1 MLFLRILHDIT
12 IMKKIFFIAILLV
25 SFSINAQ
32 EINWVTLEDAVELQ
46 KTNPKKIMIDMYT
59 VWCGPCKM
67 LDKNTFH
74 NKDVVDYINTYY
86 YAVKFNAEG
95 NDELT
100 FSGKSFS
107 NPNYKPE
114 MAKRR
119 NSPHQLT
126 RYFKVTAYPSMVFID
141 EDLKHLTTLRGY
153 QNPQQLELYLK
164 LFKEDKHKAM
174 DSQEKF
180 NEYYKAFIPAFK
192 D

>member
-1 MLFLRILHDIT
+1 MRKIILVFTMLMLTLAVT
-12 IMKKIFFIAILLV
+12 
-25 SFSINAQ
+25 AQ
-32 EINWVTLEDAVELQ
+32 KSGINWMSLEEAVAAQ
-46 KTNPKKIMIDMYT
+46 AVSPKKIMMDVYT
-59 VWCGPCKM
+59 TWCGPCKL
-67 LDKNTFH
+67 LDKNTFQ
-74 NKDVVDYINTYY
+74 NPDVVKYINENY

-180 NEYYKAFIPAFK
+180 NEYYKAFKPLFK
-192 D
+192 G